1 MGFVLACENG
11 AGIPG
16 RYAKESALDAAGTL
30 AASRRRLGSYKVGA
44 IHEPECERGNMLTI
58 IPTESLAILA
68 ALLLA
73 IGGGPVFA
81 QVPPSAARAAPDAP
95 FRAAYVP
102 ERDDEALQ
110 QVPPASNP
118 AVRRMSA
125 LRARL
130 AGDPSNLRLATEL
143 ARTYVDFGR
152 EVGDAHYAGYAEA
165 VLAPWMARGEPPVN
179 VMVIQATILQF
190 RHEFSAARALL
201 KQALKRDPKD
211 AQAWLTLAT
220 LDMVQGDY
228 TAAVSE
234 CAQVDRTGG
243 LFLGTACSGSVHSYT
258 GRARESVALFT
269 ALASQSS
276 AANPALAAW
285 TYGLLAESCERLGDW
300 AGAEVHYRK
309 ALSYAPGDT
318 FLLVAYADLLLDRN
332 RPAEVIKLLADF
344 ALSDTAYLRL
354 ALAHAALKTP
364 EASRYA
370 WTMGARFDA
379 LAQRGSDYFGREQ
392 VRFALHLQR
401 DPRSALILAQK
412 NWEVQRAPWDARVL
426 LEAAR
431 AARDPQAA
439 VPVIAFVRETR
450 LEDPVIE
457 RLVRE
462 LEPRAKIAAV
472 AR

>member
-1 MGFVLACENG
+1 
-11 AGIPG
+11 
-16 RYAKESALDAAGTL
+16 
-30 AASRRRLGSYKVGA
+30 
-44 IHEPECERGNMLTI
+44 
-58 IPTESLAILA
+58 
-68 ALLLA
+68 
-73 IGGGPVFA
+73 
-81 QVPPSAARAAPDAP
+81 
-95 FRAAYVP
+95 
-102 ERDDEALQ
+102 
-110 QVPPASNP
+110 
-118 AVRRMSA
+118 
-125 LRARL
+125 
-130 AGDPSNLRLATEL
+130 
-143 ARTYVDFGR
+143 
-152 EVGDAHYAGYAEA
+152 
-165 VLAPWMARGEPPVN
+165 
-179 VMVIQATILQF
+179 
-190 RHEFSAARALL
+190 
-201 KQALKRDPKD
+201 
-211 AQAWLTLAT
+211 
-220 LDMVQGDY
+220 
-228 TAAVSE
+228 
-234 CAQVDRTGG
+234 
-243 LFLGTACSGSVHSYT
+243 
-258 GRARESVALFT
+258 
-269 ALASQSS
+269 
-276 AANPALAAW
+276 
-285 TYGLLAESCERLGDW
+285 
-300 AGAEVHYRK
+300 
-309 ALSYAPGDT
+309 
-318 FLLVAYADLLLDRN
+318 LLLDRN

>member
-1 MGFVLACENG
+1 M
-11 AGIPG
+11 
-16 RYAKESALDAAGTL
+16 L
-30 AASRRRLGSYKVGA
+30 AASLF
-44 IHEPECERGNMLTI
+44 
-58 IPTESLAILA
+58 
-68 ALLLA
+68 LA
-73 IGGGPVFA
+73 IGGESESA
-81 QVPPSAARAAPDAP
+81 QVTTATARGAPDAP

-118 AVRRMSA
+118 AVRRMGA

-130 AGDPSNLRLATEL
+130 AADPSNLRVATEL

-165 VLAPWMARGEPPVN
+165 VLAPWMARAEPPLN
-179 VMVIQATILQF
+179 AMVIQATILQF
-190 RHEFSAARALL
+190 RHEFSDARTLL
-201 KQALKRDPKD
+201 KQALRRDPKG

-228 TAAVSE
+228 AAAASG
-234 CAQVDRTGG
+234 CAQVARSGQV
-243 LFLGTACSGSVHSYT
+243 FLGTACSANVALYT
-258 GRARESVALFT
+258 GRARESATLLN
-269 ALASQSS
+269 ALAGQAPS
-276 AANPALAAW
+276 ASPVLSAW
-285 TYGLLAESCERLGDW
+285 IHGLLAESRERLGDW
-300 AGAEVHYRK
+300 AGAEVDYRK
-309 ALSYAPGDT
+309 ALAYTPDDN
-318 FLLVAYADLLLDRN
+318 FLLVAYADLLLDRH
-332 RPAEVIKLLADF
+332 RPAEVLTLLADF
-344 ALSDTAYLRL
+344 AQSDTAYLRL

-364 EASRYA
+364 EAARYA

-401 DPRSALILAQK
+401 DPRTALAIAQK

-431 AARDPQAA
+431 AAGDPQAA

-457 RLVRE
+457 ALVRE
-462 LEPRAKIAAV
+462 FEPRAKVAAA